1 MLRVDDFFLYVLV
14 FFFLYIV
21 YRKVRKPFSCVLL
34 NAYTVVIILFSILWS
49 SLNSI
54 YSINSISLS
63 HFVLLQILVP
73 VTFWIELR
81 WSVSFILLRTHGKLG
96 FSITAGI
103 IYMVLLATKKIRYY
117 MAKTFFEVILKETDS

>member
-81 WSVSFILLRTHGKLG
+81 WSVSFILLRTHGKFGIFYYCGHNLHG
-96 FSITAGI
+96 ITSN
-103 IYMVLLATKKIRYY
+103 KKD
-117 MAKTFFEVILKETDS
+117 KILYGKDVF